1 MKQLRTYSQYYVD
14 LLVRLGIFRF
24 SCLLA
29 LGVISLA
36 IFVQFGISWFLGET
50 FEYKHALRSLA
61 FGLIMTPCA
70 IYFVSIV
77 VDQLEESRRKLSKLV
92 SELSDMRERDLELN
106 EKLTRNLKQL
116 NLEMKERLSA
126 EESREQAMLD
136 LEHEVIQREI
146 TQIALAERT
155 ALLRSFIDA
164 CPDLFYYRTA
174 DGVFSGCNQA
184 VEKLT
189 GKSEKELVG
198 LTPWQVYKKEIA
210 QQIVETDQIVFENC
224 EELIYEQWLE
234 YPDGR
239 KAYYELRKVPF
250 FSKEGQHLGLVGF
263 GRDITERKLNEKSL
277 EKASRDKT
285 TFISTISHELRT
297 PLNGIVGLS
306 RMLLGTSLDKEQ
318 RQYMQ
323 TINISAITLGHIF
336 NDIID
341 IDKFDRNKLELVPS
355 ELNFNSFIAELD
367 SLSRL
372 MAEQKNLRFEL
383 ERLSDMPDSIVVD
396 ATRLRQ
402 VLWNLISN
410 AIKFTSEGGVFVNVS
425 AEPIE
430 NNEVAI
436 RFEIEDSG
444 IGIPESELEK
454 IFAMYYQVKSEEGNL
469 HAVGTGIGLAV
480 SQSLMRK
487 MGGDIYATSE
497 MGHGSTFYVEFTAAK
512 GTTVVSNVEE
522 APESVQRPLSIFM
535 VEDIELNITVAR
547 SLLTSFGHKVDVAM
561 TGKEALSKFEPTDY
575 DLVLLDIQLPDMTG
589 FDIATELQSRYTNLP
604 PVVALTANLVKD
616 KTAYRE
622 AGMQDAI
629 SKPLSA
635 KALRKILNKLCYLDD
650 QIVEENSHATKAV
663 LQDSTIE
670 EISID
675 MLVDKE
681 MLRSYID
688 IVGKKPV
695 LESVQLFKDMMPDYV
710 AILES
715 NLVAKDKKAIV
726 SEAHKIKGAAGSV
739 GLKRIQMVAQQAQSP
754 ELPAWWENINDWI
767 DEIKES
773 YLSDIEVLKD
783 WIEQEFDK

>member
-1 MKQLRTYSQYYVD
+1 MKQLKTYSQYYVD
-14 LLVRLGIFRF
+14 LLVKLGIYRF
-24 SCLLA
+24 SFLIAVA
-29 LGVISLA
+29 LITLA
-36 IFVQFGISWFLGET
+36 IFVQLGISWVLAEE
-50 FEYKHALRSLA
+50 FEYKHMLRSLA
-61 FGLIMTPCA
+61 FGLIMTPWA
-70 IYFVSIV
+70 VYFISIV
-77 VDQLEESRRKLSKLV
+77 VEQLEESRRRLSKLV
-92 SELSDMRERDLELN
+92 SKLSDMRERDLELN
-106 EKLTRNLKQL
+106 NQLTQNLDKL

-126 EESREQAMLD
+126 EDSREQAMLD
-136 LEHEVIQREI
+136 LEHEVIQREV
-146 TQIALAERT
+146 TQIALSERT

-189 GKSEKELVG
+189 GKTEKELVG

-210 QQIVETDQIVFENC
+210 QQIVETDLIVFENK

-239 KAYYELRKVPF
+239 KAYFELRKVPF
-250 FSKEGQHLGLVGF
+250 FNKDGQHLGLVGF

-323 TINISAITLGHIF
+323 TINVSAITLGHIF

-355 ELNFNSFIAELD
+355 ELNFNDFVTELD

-372 MAEQKNLRFEL
+372 MAEQKSLRFEL
-383 ERLSDMPDSIVVD
+383 ERLTDMPDSIVVD

-410 AIKFTSEGGVFVNVS
+410 AMKFTAEGGVFVNVS
-425 AEPIE
+425 ADATEDNQI
-430 NNEVAI
+430 AI
-436 RFEIEDSG
+436 RFEIEDTG
-444 IGIPESELEK
+444 VGIPESELEK

-480 SQSLMRK
+480 SQSLIRK
-487 MGGDIYATSE
+487 MGGDIYANSE
-497 MGHGSTFYVEFTAAK
+497 LGHGSTFTVEITVPRGK
-512 GTTVVSNVEE
+512 GITEVVEN
-522 APESVQRPLSIFM
+522 PEPLQRPLSIFM
-535 VEDIELNITVAR
+535 IEDIELNITVAR
-547 SLLTSFGHKVDVAM
+547 SLINSFGHSVDVAM
-561 TGKEALSKFEPTDY
+561 TGKEALSKFEPTKY
-575 DLVLLDIQLPDMTG
+575 DIVLLDIQLPDMTG
-589 FDIATELQSRYTNLP
+589 FDIAKELQSRYTNLP
-604 PVVALTANLVKD
+604 PIVALTANLVKD

-635 KALRKILNKLCYLDD
+635 KALRKILKKLCYLDD
-650 QIVEENSHATKAV
+650 QSVDEKTHATKSV
-663 LQDSTIE
+663 LEDSTVE
-670 EISID
+670 KVVTDE
-675 MLVDKE
+675 LVDKE
-681 MLRSYID
+681 MLTSYIE

-695 LESVQLFKDMMPDYV
+695 LDSVQLFKEMMPEYV
-710 AILES
+710 AILDS
-715 NLVAKDKKAIV
+715 NLVARDQEAIV

-767 DEIKES
+767 DEIKTS
-773 YLSDIEVLKD
+773 YLSDIDVLKD

>member
-1 MKQLRTYSQYYVD
+1 MKQLKTYSQYYVD
-14 LLVRLGIFRF
+14 LLVRLGIYRF
-24 SCLLA
+24 SFLIALA
-29 LGVISLA
+29 L
-36 IFVQFGISWFLGET
+36 IFTATMVQVGFSWALGEA

-70 IYFVSIV
+70 VYFISIV
-77 VDQLEESRRKLSKLV
+77 VEQLEESRRQLSTLV
-92 SELSDMRERDLELN
+92 SELSELRDRDLELN
-106 EKLTRNLKQL
+106 NQLKQNLHKL

-126 EESREQAMLD
+126 EDSREQAMLD
-136 LEHEVIQREI
+136 LEHEVIQREV

-174 DGVFSGCNQA
+174 NGVFSGCNQA

-189 GKSEKELVG
+189 GKKEKELVG

-210 QQIVETDQIVFENC
+210 QQIVETDQVVFENK

-239 KAYYELRKVPF
+239 KAYFELRKVPF
-250 FSKEGQHLGLVGF
+250 FDKDSHYLGLVGF

-323 TINISAITLGHIF
+323 TINVSAITLGHIF

-341 IDKFDRNKLELVPS
+341 IDKFDRNKLELVPT
-355 ELNFNSFIAELD
+355 ELNFNEFVTELD

-372 MAEQKNLRFEL
+372 MAEQKSLRFEL
-383 ERLSDMPDSIVVD
+383 ERLTNMPDSIVVD

-410 AIKFTSEGGVFVNVS
+410 AMKFTADGGVFVNVS
-425 AEPIE
+425 AEAVE
-430 NNEVAI
+430 NNQISI
-436 RFEIEDSG
+436 RFEIEDTG
-444 IGIPESELEK
+444 VGIPESELDK

-480 SQSLMRK
+480 SQSLVRK
-487 MGGDIYATSE
+487 MGGEIYATSE
-497 MGHGSTFYVEFTAAK
+497 LGHGSTFYVEMTVPR
-512 GTTVVSNVEE
+512 GTGVIEE
-522 APESVQRPLSIFM
+522 HEAEEPLQRPLSIFM
-535 VEDIELNITVAR
+535 IEDIELNITVAR
-547 SLLTSFGHKVDVAM
+547 SLITSFGHKVDVAM
-561 TGKEALSKFEPTDY
+561 TGKEALSKFEPADY

-589 FDIATELQSRYTNLP
+589 FDIANELQNRYTNLP
-604 PVVALTANLVKD
+604 PIVALTANLVKD
-616 KTAYRE
+616 KTAYIE

-635 KALRKILNKLCYLDD
+635 KALRKILNKLCYLDE
-650 QIVEENSHATKAV
+650 QVIEEKSHATKAV
-663 LQDSTIE
+663 LEDSHLDIVSVDE
-670 EISID
+670 LID
-675 MLVDKE
+675 KD
-681 MLRSYID
+681 MLRSYIE

-695 LESVQLFKDMMPDYV
+695 LDSVQLFKDMMPDYV
-710 AILES
+710 AILDS
-715 NLVAKDKKAIV
+715 NLVAKDQDAIV

-739 GLKRIQMVAQQAQSP
+739 GLKRVQMVAQQAQSP
-754 ELPAWWENINDWI
+754 ELPAWWENIHDWI
-767 DEIKES
+767 DEIKDS
-773 YLSDIEVLKD
+773 YLSDINVLKD

>member
-1 MKQLRTYSQYYVD
+1 MKQLKTYSQYYVD

-24 SCLLA
+24 SFLLA
-29 LGVISLA
+29 LALITLA
-36 IFVQFGISWFLGET
+36 LMVQMGISWVLGET
-50 FEYKHALRSLA
+50 FEYKHMLRSLA

-70 IYFVSIV
+70 VYFISIV
-77 VDQLEESRRKLSKLV
+77 VEQLEESRRRLSKLV
-92 SELSDMRERDLELN
+92 SKLSDMRERDLDLN
-106 EKLTRNLKQL
+106 SKLKQNIQQL
-116 NLEMKERLSA
+116 NLEMKERLAA
-126 EESREQAMLD
+126 EESREQAMVD
-136 LEHEVIQREI
+136 LEHEVIQREV
-146 TQIALAERT
+146 TQIALSERT

-184 VEKLT
+184 VEILT
-189 GKSEKELVG
+189 GKKEGELVG
-198 LTPWQVYKKEIA
+198 LTPWQVYKKEVA
-210 QQIVETDQIVFENC
+210 QQIVETDLVVFENK

-239 KAYYELRKVPF
+239 KAYFELRKVPF
-250 FSKEGQHLGLVGF
+250 FNKEGQHLGLVGF

-318 RQYMQ
+318 RQYLQ
-323 TINISAITLGHIF
+323 TINVSAITLGHIF

-355 ELNFNSFIAELD
+355 ELNFNDFVVELD

-372 MAEQKNLRFEL
+372 MAEQKSLRFEL
-383 ERLSDMPDSIVVD
+383 ERLTDMPESVIVD

-410 AIKFTSEGGVFVNVS
+410 AIKFTSDGGVFVNVS
-425 AEPIE
+425 VEPVE
-430 NNEVAI
+430 DNNVAI
-436 RFEIEDSG
+436 RFEIEDTG
-444 IGIPESELEK
+444 VGIPESELEK
-454 IFAMYYQVKSEEGNL
+454 IFAMYYQVKSEQGHL

-480 SQSLMRK
+480 SQSLVRK
-487 MGGDIYATSE
+487 MGGELYATSE
-497 MGHGSTFYVEFTAAK
+497 LGHGSTFYVDI
-512 GTTVVSNVEE
+512 TVPVGAGAIEVIDEQPSL
-522 APESVQRPLSIFM
+522 QRPLSIFM
-535 VEDIELNITVAR
+535 IEDIELNITVAS
-547 SLLTSFGHKVDVAM
+547 SLITSFGHTVDVAM
-561 TGKEALSKFEPTDY
+561 TGKEALSTFEPTDY

-589 FDIATELQSRYTNLP
+589 FDIAKELQSRYTNLP
-604 PVVALTANLVKD
+604 PIVALTANLVKD
-616 KTAYRE
+616 KTAYKE

-635 KALRKILNKLCYLDD
+635 KALKKVLNKLCYLDD
-650 QIVEENSHATKAV
+650 QIVDEKTHATKAV
-663 LQDSTIE
+663 LEEQSTDEVCLDELI
-670 EISID
+670 
-675 MLVDKE
+675 DKE

-695 LESVQLFKDMMPDYV
+695 LDSVQLFKEMMPGYV
-710 AILES
+710 AILDS
-715 NLVAKDKKAIV
+715 NLAAKDQKSIV

-739 GLKRIQMVAQQAQSP
+739 GLKHIQVVAQQAQSP

-767 DEIKES
+767 DEIKNS
-773 YLSDIEVLKD
+773 YNSDIEILID
-783 WIEQEFDK
+783 WIEREFDK